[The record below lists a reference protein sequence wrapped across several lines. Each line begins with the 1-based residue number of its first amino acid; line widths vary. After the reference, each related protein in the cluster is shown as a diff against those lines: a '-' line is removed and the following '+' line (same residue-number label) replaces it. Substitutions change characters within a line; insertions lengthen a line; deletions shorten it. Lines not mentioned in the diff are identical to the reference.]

1 MRLTWKLAEEI
12 PKIRGLSIV
21 AEPVMNIVGVK
32 SEAFDIRQIA
42 QELRLRKWAVSLF
55 PHHIRI
61 VLMPHVQERHV
72 NMFLEDL
79 SKVVDKL
86 GG

>member
-1 MRLTWKLAEEI
+1 M
-12 PKIRGLSIV
+12 
-21 AEPVMNIVGVK
+21 AEPVTNIVGVK

-42 QELRLRKWAVSLF
+42 QELRLRKWVVSLF